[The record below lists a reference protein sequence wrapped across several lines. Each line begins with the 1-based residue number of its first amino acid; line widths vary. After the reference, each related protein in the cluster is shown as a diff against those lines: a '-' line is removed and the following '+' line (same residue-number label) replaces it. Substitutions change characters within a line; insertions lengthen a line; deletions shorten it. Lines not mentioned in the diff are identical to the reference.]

1 MRDVSARAR
10 PKYRIVVVGGGT
22 GSHTALSGLRTLG
35 LDLTSVV
42 SVMDSGGSSGRLR
55 DEYGCLPP
63 GDARQCLVALAGD
76 DETAAMLRLLFTYR
90 FRGWQASNEKLIA
103 SDDTAF
109 AKELNAE
116 IKRLETMRDAIS
128 GDSGAK
134 FWKDALNADIANSRE
149 LL

>member
-1 MRDVSARAR
+1 MVAATAREMLKKENELLGELAQRASASS
-10 PKYRIVVVGGGT
+10 VG
-22 GSHTALSGLRTLG
+22 SGWA
-35 LDLTSVV
+35 D
-42 SVMDSGGSSGRLR
+42 
-55 DEYGCLPP
+55 
-63 GDARQCLVALAGD
+63 
-76 DETAAMLRLLFTYR
+76 F